1 MSWDTLTT
9 AKASDLPPR
18 LLIYGPEKMGKTS
31 LACEFPNPIFLRV
44 ECGPP
49 EGLEL
54 PGWDITSMPDLEEKI
69 GLLYNDDHDFKTVV
83 IDSISALESKVIW
96 PHIVE
101 TILIQDGPRMGE
113 KADHIEDYGFGK
125 GYAYALQ
132 VWEDVID
139 GMNSLRRR
147 GMTTVMI
154 GHSTVKE
161 FKDPET
167 QTYSVYDI
175 ALQDAQKVSASA
187 RLKREVDAILFIKQ
201 EVSAEK
207 EDPKDVRNKRVLA
220 RGGSKRFICTE
231 KRPAYSAGNRYGMP
245 EKITYEKG
253 KGFSAMAQH
262 ISALAQYLPVTTK
275 QAA

>member
-1 MSWDTLTT
+1 MSWDTMTV

-54 PGWDITSMPDLEEKI
+54 PGWDIASMPDLEEKI

-83 IDSISALESKVIW
+83 IDSVSALESKVIW
-96 PHIVE
+96 PQVCE
-101 TILIQDGPRMGE
+101 TYRTDKGE
-113 KADHIEDYGFGK
+113 KVDHIEDFGFGK
-125 GYAYALQ
+125 GYAYAIPI
-132 VWEDVID
+132 WEDVLD
-139 GMNSLRRR
+139 GLNSLRTR
-147 GMTTVMI
+147 GMTTIMI

-167 QTYSVYDI
+167 QAYSVYDV
-175 ALQDAQKVSASA
+175 ALQDAQKVSAAA

-207 EDPKDVRNKRVLA
+207 EDPKDTRNKRVLA
-220 RGGSKRFICTE
+220 RGGSNRFICTE

-245 EKITYEKG
+245 EKIPYQKG
-253 KGFSAMAQH
+253 QGFTALAPH
-262 ISALAQYLPVTTK
+262 ISSLAQYLVATQ

>member
-1 MSWDTLTT
+1 MSWDTMTT

-54 PGWDITSMPDLEEKI
+54 PGWDISSIVDLEEKI

-83 IDSISALESKVIW
+83 LDSISALESKVIW
-96 PHIVE
+96 PRVCEIYR
-101 TILIQDGPRMGE
+101 TDKGD
-113 KADHIEDYGFGK
+113 KAEHIEDFGFGK

-132 VWEDVID
+132 IWEDVLD
-139 GMNSLRRR
+139 GLNSLRRR

-154 GHSTVKE
+154 GHSMVKE

-167 QTYSVYDI
+167 QAYSVYDI
-175 ALQDAQKVSASA
+175 ALQDAQKVSAAA

-207 EDPKDVRNKRVLA
+207 QDPTNKYDKRVVA
-220 RGGSKRFICTE
+220 KGGSNRFICTE

-245 EKITYEKG
+245 EKIPYQKG
-253 KGFSAMAQH
+253 KGFDAIAPH
-262 ISALAQYLPVTTK
+262 ISALAQYLPATTQK
-275 QAA
+275 AA